1 MIGHYINLLFKW
13 ASICRWNNFPRIENV
28 TETDNHA
35 FVLHTIVILY
45 YMLTEKEKKKINLH
59 FIFKKVLLS
68 SFITFV
74 LSDINSDLKKRLI
87 QKNNIMYTKLELKV
101 YNILLA
107 MDVPQQIKD
116 DLNNLLQTDR
126 SMFWNQY
133 EFENDLIKYSKLW
146 VAQSEAKINAI
157 VYKDIYSDTIKTLQA
172 DMEQEKYTM
181 FNKYMT
187 RNIEKYLHNIRRLQ
201 SSFRWNKFRK
211 IYPISVMSHLYI
223 VFALCYII
231 WRLENLDDDALVD
244 IMKKWLYHDIPESI
258 TWDIVTPTK
267 RAVEGF
273 DKVLEEIEETMIQE
287 NLLLYLDK
295 FKFSQDIKKYMLY
308 ASHGERWKLM
318 KLADNFSALF
328 EAKLESKHSEEF
340 DNIYKNSK
348 KIINKENCIS
358 AQYIMKFWV
367 DYFDDNLDNLLR

>member
-1 MIGHYINLLFKW
+1 MFKW

-107 MDVPQQIKD
+107 MDVPKQIKD

-133 EFENDLIKYSKLW
+133 EFENDLIKYAKLW

-157 VYKDIYSDTIKTLQA
+157 VYKDIYSDTIKTLQT
-172 DMEQEKYTM
+172 DMEQEKYAI

-231 WRLENLDDDALVD
+231 WRLENLDEDALVD

-267 RAVEGF
+267 RAVEWF

-308 ASHGERWKLM
+308 ASHWERGKLM
-318 KLADNFSALF
+318 KLADNLSALF
-328 EAKLESKHSEEF
+328 EAKLEAKHSEEF
-340 DNIYKNSK
+340 EKIYHDIK
-348 KIINKENCIS
+348 KLINKENYLS